1 VAGTAI
7 PVDNQGMTTAT
18 TQVTL
23 PADLV
28 ERLMAKAREHGLD
41 LGAYLV
47 YLEQRESRLGDPK
60 AQDAA
65 RYMFSKHGSSL
76 RKLAE

>member
-1 VAGTAI
+1 
-7 PVDNQGMTTAT
+7 MTNAT

-23 PADLV
+23 PQDLV
-28 ERLMAKAREHGLD
+28 ERLERKAKAMGLD
-41 LGAYLV
+41 LGAYIV
-47 YLEQRESRLGDPK
+47 YLEQCRAGRLDAQ

-65 RYMFSKHGSSL
+65 RHMFSKHGESL